1 MHTLLSRFV
10 ELFLMPVTAFALTVP
25 DADAIMTQVAG
36 GLGSTVASGGDN
48 IGEIAFSFMT
58 QIRPLMYGVAGLIV
72 IVTGLMLAITQD
84 EGQLATARKTL
95 FATIAS
101 LILVTIADVIFQAFT
116 GATAISSGVVT
127 GPTAAGGT
135 IMSIELLGFINF
147 IEVPIGTIA
156 ILMIIVSGIRAVVAL
171 GTETGTQQL
180 RRTVISVIIGLIL
193 ISTKLLISNTFGISG
208 PATPSPAIAQT
219 MGYLSTIVGFMA
231 LAAVIMIVIA
241 GMYMVMNKGDAEA
254 VSKAKG
260 LIIRT
265 LIGLVVIAVS
275 FNIMV
280 VLFTI

>member
-1 MHTLLSRFV
+1 MYELFSSIAELLS
-10 ELFLMPVTAFALTVP
+10 PVTALALFVP
-25 DADAIMTQVAG
+25 SPEDIMNQVSNGLGTTVAG
-36 GLGSTVASGGDN
+36 GGENV
-48 IGEIAFSFMT
+48 GEIAFSYMS
-58 QIRPLMYGVAGLIV
+58 QIRPLMYGVAGLI
-72 IVTGLMLAITQD
+72 ILITGLMLAITQD

-95 FATIAS
+95 FAAIAS

-116 GATAISSGVVT
+116 GTTIGGVITVS
-127 GPTAAGGT
+127 GPTNAGGALLAT
-135 IMSIELLGFINF
+135 ELLGLINF

-180 RRTVISVIIGLIL
+180 RRTVISVIAGLVLISSKIL
-193 ISTKLLISNTFGISG
+193 IANTFGVSG
-208 PATPSPAIAQT
+208 PASPTAAIGQT
-219 MGYLSTIVGFMA
+219 LGYLRTIVSFMA
-231 LAAVIMIVIA
+231 LAAVVMIVIA

-275 FNIMV
+275 YNIFL
-280 VLFTI
+280 VLFT